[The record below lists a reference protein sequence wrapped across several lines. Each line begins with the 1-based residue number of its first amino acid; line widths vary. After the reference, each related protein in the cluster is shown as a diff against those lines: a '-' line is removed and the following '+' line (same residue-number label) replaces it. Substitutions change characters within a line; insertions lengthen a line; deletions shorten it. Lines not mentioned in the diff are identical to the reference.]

1 MCVCVCAHACVCAC
15 VRLCV
20 RECMRVCVHAGVCV
34 SLGIFRFLVSFQLYD
49 HISMGV
55 FCGSAQPPLI
65 TSTSNTLYIYF
76 YSDATINGKG
86 FQAYF
91 SKIGKNEF
99 HNTVNKRKTGF
110 LTKIYEYQ

>member
-1 MCVCVCAHACVCAC
+1 M
-15 VRLCV
+15 
-20 RECMRVCVHAGVCV
+20 CVHASVCV
-34 SLGIFRFLVSFQLYD
+34 SLGIFRSLVSFQIYD
-49 HISMGV
+49 YNISMGV

-76 YSDATINGKG
+76 YSDATINGIG

-110 LTKIYEYQ
+110 LTKIYEY